1 MTHFCGSPRM
11 AKFIETERS
20 NGACQG
26 LGEGKWKIVF
36 NGYGVVV
43 WEDGKVPEGVGDDGS
58 TAT

>member
-1 MTHFCGSPRM
+1 M
-11 AKFIETERS
+11 AKFTETEKS

-43 WEDGKVPEGVGDDGS
+43 WEDEKVPEGVGDDGS
-58 TAT
+58 TATGRYLM